1 METALVLSLKLKSG
15 VCVYQGCVNWNSPP
29 TSQLGYVGHI
39 LAELLITSLMWVLI
53 IEDVATNRVNQTALR
68 FSLFTLDILTQCHA
82 VLQPMI
88 EIVENIHYSHSWHL
102 FKNRMSSFLNIHGI
116 LMRMCFLYEEVWVG
130 SYCKSLLKSTVAYN
144 TRWWWLSHVSVLG
157 SLVHYIFGNWTNIK
171 AGLIGSRVTAAT
183 KYINQFRQSIWI
195 IK

>member
-1 METALVLSLKLKSG
+1 MVPSALSGVHGLYMAREAHPTVQKPSSWVVCCLILVVEWLIILVLSFLKIK
-15 VCVYQGCVNWNSPP
+15 VV
-29 TSQLGYVGHI
+29 
-39 LAELLITSLMWVLI
+39 
-53 IEDVATNRVNQTALR
+53 DTNTLR

-130 SYCKSLLKSTVAYN
+130 SYCKSSLKSTVAYN
-144 TRWWWLSHVSVLG
+144 TRWWWLSHVSVLAR
-157 SLVHYIFGNWTNIK
+157 LVHYSFGNGRI
-171 AGLIGSRVTAAT
+171 
-183 KYINQFRQSIWI
+183 
-195 IK
+195 